1 MNKVGSPFSLV
12 LQELSG
18 EVLKRT
24 GVTVLL
30 TSLTNMLAFFT
41 AAIIPIPA
49 LRAFS
54 MQAAI
59 LVLFNMGSVLVV
71 FPAIVSLDLVRRDD
85 NRIDVLC
92 CFQR

>member
-1 MNKVGSPFSLV
+1 MPVVSRTLW
-12 LQELSG
+12 LLWQELSG

-54 MQAAI
+54 MQAGI
-59 LVLFNMGSVLVV
+59 LVLFNMGSVLIV